1 MNKLDMVTHTRLL
14 RRTLFK
20 GVGALGAGLALS
32 QLDFLPSIGA
42 SVAAAD
48 TEQVQDILD
57 ILATNEAFGVTLVGT
72 ILDSAKNGAYS
83 PAIPAPVLKN
93 LTGVRAQEQF
103 HLDFLLAAGGKLRT
117 QTFHL
122 ADPKLLTDPT
132 TLFMDLVE
140 LEDAAVAA
148 VIASLRTFARE
159 GRIDLLKANIQFAT
173 EESEHRL
180 LANRALGS
188 RPANDHAFAP
198 ALFTTVAEFYA
209 VLRQKGIIDGTS
221 GKEINYPGAGAID
234 PTGVIYRTPGG
245 SVVSCTAASSA
256 PTVPSAPPRTGGGGA
271 ASFIRRLGDG

>member
-1 MNKLDMVTHTRLL
+1 MNKLDMITHTRLP

-32 QLDFLPSIGA
+32 QLDFLRSTGA

-72 ILDSAKNGAYS
+72 ILDSAKNGTYS
-83 PAIPAPVLKN
+83 PAIPAPALKN

-132 TLFMDLVE
+132 TLFMDLVD

-159 GRIDLLKANIQFAT
+159 GRIDLLKANMQFAT

-180 LANRALGS
+180 LANRVLGS

-221 GKEINYPGAGAID
+221 GKEINYPGAGAVD

-245 SVVSCTAASSA
+245 SVVSCTAG
-256 PTVPSAPPRTGGGGA
+256 PSAPPRTGGGGGGN
-271 ASFIRRLGDG
+271 FIRRLGDG